1 MALIGL
7 MLAVVAPSI
16 GRQLSSRTQQSELEV
31 ILSELFA
38 VPAKAMYDGRK
49 IIFPEI
55 ISGPVKTPLDLPA
68 GWTLVFSPALVVTPL
83 PACSGST
90 LTVRYGDA
98 QKPVA
103 VYEIEQGTCKLRAIH
118 EHANP

>member
-31 ILSELFA
+31 ILSELVA
-38 VPAKAMYDGRK
+38 VPAKAMYEGRK
-49 IIFPEI
+49 IIFPDVM
-55 ISGPVKTPLDLPA
+55 SGPLKVPLDLPA
-68 GWTLVFSPALVVTPL
+68 GWTLVFSPTLVVTPL

-90 LTVRYGDA
+90 LTLRYGA
-98 QKPVA
+98 IEKPVA